1 MQIVIPQQRILVLFL
16 VVVFIPQD
24 HIVAESDHLFR
35 RKIDF
40 NHMFEIQKFVEN
52 KNLANDV
59 VCDQYF
65 LADRIGREKTQHEIL
80 VGPVPPRFELFQKF
94 PVSIETEQ
102 LRSHPVE

>member
-24 HIVAESDHLFR
+24 HIVAERDHLFR
-35 RKIDF
+35 REIDF
-40 NHMFEIQKFVEN
+40 NHVLEIQKFVEN
-52 KNLANDV
+52 KNLAND
-59 VCDQYF
+59 QYF
-65 LADRIGREKTQHEIL
+65 LTDRIGREKTQHEIL